1 MTLPNIGGVKRKR
14 QTRDLQHF
22 YSGPKVN
29 FGGVGKPRSS
39 RRYLFHAT
47 SLDNL
52 NTDQESLSLLTLELP
67 QLSNIGRIGVKS
79 LSVPDSIYAGEDKY
93 LFLEIKKAD
102 ETTVKEVKLPKAHL
116 NNNIE
121 VLNRYT
127 ELLNQDVVNLGFKL
141 LIELDVNKKV
151 TISVTDFNDATITA
165 VSIVFN
171 RFPSDLNVSET
182 YDLLTRY
189 PHDVNEFFGFGRST
203 EKHVIYKQA
212 DDSETKYPSPNPG
225 LYLGQQ
231 FMLLRLPGININSTF
246 GAYNKE
252 FWKTNILAKIP
263 NTLTME
269 GAHFNADW
277 FHMMTLHN
285 KINMLNMLEL
295 ELYHPDGRPVNLNGG
310 IFAIELEIEAD
321 SNFL

>member
-93 LFLEIKKAD
+93 LFLEIEKAD

-127 ELLNQDVVNLGFKL
+127 ELLNQAVGISDFKL
-141 LIELDVNKKV
+141 VIELDVNKKV
-151 TISVTDFNDATITA
+151 TISVNTTNQAISK

-171 RFPSDLNVSET
+171 RFPSELNVLES

-189 PHDVNEFFGFGRST
+189 PHDVNEFFGFDRS
-203 EKHVIYKQA
+203 KDVHAIYKKTEQQ
-212 DDSETKYPSPNPG
+212 SKFPSPNPG
-225 LYLGQQ
+225 MYLGQQ

-295 ELYHPDGRPVNLNGG
+295 ELYHPDGRPVKLNGG